1 MSNASKFFDKV
12 MNQFSD
18 GLHTCV
24 IAKIES
30 YDPVKMKASV
40 QPLNKVNYNG
50 KLQSLPLI
58 PNVPVSFIKAGNFF
72 IRPPYQ
78 KGDLVLVAFAEHD
91 IDYIMLTGNEESSN
105 SQRKHSID
113 DAIVINGIMPF
124 SQSMP
129 SENANDLLIAKS
141 DMTIK
146 IIIGDNGIEVSTVEK
161 DINLSTDSGNINIS
175 SSTGN
180 VNISGKDSSGS
191 W

>member
-1 MSNASKFFDKV
+1 MSNASKFFDKF

-24 IAKIES
+24 IAKVES

-50 KLQSLPLI
+50 QFQSLPLI
-58 PNVPVSFIKAGNFF
+58 TNVPVSFLKAGSFF
-72 IRPPYQ
+72 IRPPYA
-78 KGDLVLVAFAEHD
+78 KGDLVWVAFAEHD
-91 IDYIMLTGNEESSN
+91 IDNIMMTGKEESNN
-105 SQRKHSID
+105 SDRRHSLD
-113 DAIVINGIMPF
+113 DAIVIGGIMPF
-124 SQSMP
+124 TQSMP

-146 IIIGDNGIEVSTVEK
+146 IVVGENGIELQTMDK
-161 DINLSTDSGNINIS
+161 DINLITTNGNINIS

-180 VNISGKDSSGS
+180 VNVSGKDSSGS